1 MQETGLALTLE
12 RLGARAMQ
20 RFDELGAISDEPD
33 WLTRAYGRPALR
45 QAQSRVS
52 EWMRAAGMV
61 VSYDAV
67 GNLCGRFGSSD
78 HDSTLVF
85 GGHLDTV
92 RNAGKYDGTLGVLA
106 GLAVV
111 EQVVADQHDLP
122 FAIEVVAF
130 ADEES
135 YRFPTMY
142 LGSGVWTG
150 QFDADLL
157 NASDAHGMT
166 LESAI
171 REFGGD
177 PDALCSLPTRRNDI
191 LAFVELHI
199 EQGPVLE
206 ANDSPIGI
214 VSAIAGASR
223 FGVSVVG
230 TAGHA
235 GTVPMSMR
243 RDALVAAAEC
253 VLAINR
259 IGSDISGLVAT
270 VGSLDVSP
278 NAKNVIPGH
287 VEFTIDIRHAND
299 ASREAAVDLIQAAI
313 ADVAS
318 TRGVDC
324 VVTPIPGGVATPM
337 DPGLIERWKSI
348 LVEEGIEPRLL
359 ASGAGHDAVTVS
371 SIAPVSML
379 FLRCEG
385 GISHNPA
392 ESIAEPD
399 VTVGIRVL
407 SKLVKQ
413 LAAER

>member
-1 MQETGLALTLE
+1 MTHTGQRVTFELLGALT
-12 RLGARAMQ
+12 MQ
-20 RFDELGAISDEPD
+20 RFDELGTISDEPD

-45 QAQSRVS
+45 QAQGRVS
-52 EWMRAAGMV
+52 EWMRGAGMV

-67 GNLCGRFGSSD
+67 GNLCGRFGATD
-78 HDSTLVF
+78 QGSTLVF

-111 EQVVADQHDLP
+111 EQVQANQRDLP

-150 QFDADLL
+150 QFDTELL
-157 NASDAHGMT
+157 SGTDVHGMT

-171 REFGGD
+171 LEFGGD
-177 PDALCSLPTRRNDI
+177 PEALRSLPARREDI

-214 VSAIAGASR
+214 VSGIAGASR

-259 IGSDISGLVAT
+259 IGLATNGLVAT

-278 NAKNVIPGH
+278 NAKNVIPGD

-313 ADVAS
+313 SDVALI
-318 TRGVDC
+318 RGVAC
-324 VVTPIPGGVATPM
+324 TMTPIPGGVATPM
-337 DPGLIERWKSI
+337 DSGMLERWRSI
-348 LVEEGIEPRLL
+348 LVEEGIEPRML

-379 FLRCEG
+379 FLRCKG

-392 ESIAEPD
+392 ESITESD
-399 VTVGIRVL
+399 VVIGIRVL
-407 SKLVKQ
+407 AKMVDR
-413 LAAER
+413 LAAEG